1 MKIGANLNELET
13 TYYLINK
20 LLKVRDELTN
30 WSSLIRKDLFS
41 DFHNKQ
47 MVNLAFEIDELLR
60 DIGIEWITD
69 FEENMKIKNKIMKD
83 IANQSNQ

>member
-1 MKIGANLNELET
+1 MNELET
-13 TYYLINK
+13 AYQLINK

-30 WSSLIRKDLFS
+30 WSSLIRKDSFS

-60 DIGIEWITD
+60 EIGIEWIID
-69 FEENMKIKNKIMKD
+69 FEENLKIKNKLMND
-83 IANQSNQ
+83 ITGQPNQ